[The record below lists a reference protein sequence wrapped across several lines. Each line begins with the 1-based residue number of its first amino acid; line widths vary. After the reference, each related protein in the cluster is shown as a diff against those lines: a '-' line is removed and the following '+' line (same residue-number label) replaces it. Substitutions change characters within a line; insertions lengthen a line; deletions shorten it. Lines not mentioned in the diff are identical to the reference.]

1 MQHENNR
8 KNAAIHKPLC
18 IRTLHREPSKQ
29 PRLAHSKRRKQ
40 QSFGRR
46 KAAFCSLV
54 DGFPLADM
62 PHFTTAKAMFLKEQ
76 AENAGHYFP

>member
-1 MQHENNR
+1 MRPYTNLYVSERYTANRQNNPDSPTA
-8 KNAAIHKPLC
+8 KGANNSL
-18 IRTLHREPSKQ
+18 LEGE
-29 PRLAHSKRRKQ
+29 KRP
-40 QSFGRR
+40 
-46 KAAFCSLV
+46 FCSLV